1 MLPCPALAWSGR
13 PAGAYFPLLRS
24 LPGSAS
30 SARFSPPLA
39 PVTGTAFNFSDLF
52 IHRGLSYVAARIFVP
67 ACSAAGREKLA
78 SPSDS
83 SGSEEFRHRVLIR
96 LLVLSVNVSP
106 TSGCEI
112 LTFREDGEMGLCLGK
127 CAHLSPQ
134 ERQLWACCGRKII
147 EGLRDAETA
156 QLLVFNA
163 TESGR
168 AFKNDPKTE
177 EEVFGY
183 NIGSQK
189 DTASAKCDGRVE
201 ADICVDPDRV
211 FDEHILTESG
221 EKSTFLQSQS
231 SDLSVYIVTW
241 NMNGKALVDNIAE
254 LLEAH
259 GDHHDL
265 YIVGLQEA
273 HHSIAESLVK
283 EALGEKYSL
292 VAAAVMLSLQ
302 LFVIA
307 RKTILPFISKPMVD
321 KISVGGLGG
330 VVGRQKGAVAVAF
343 RFKGVSLLFIAC
355 HLAPAV
361 ADEPGPCMDHAF
373 RSNFIEQADMIVWL
387 GDLNYRVE
395 MSRNSVSFLI
405 SHKLEEVLWSKD
417 QLSRALKKGQAFN
430 GFIEGPLSFKPT
442 YKFDVGTDNYDSS
455 HKERVPSWTDRILYK
470 VGSSSDL
477 KGEKIVHVPFLRFPA
492 TCEIGDGKLPK
503 TYSGHIQLYSLGTT
517 IADKVQDL
525 TLLSESKAAAAGHK
539 YIGW

>member
-1 MLPCPALAWSGR
+1 
-13 PAGAYFPLLRS
+13 
-24 LPGSAS
+24 
-30 SARFSPPLA
+30 
-39 PVTGTAFNFSDLF
+39 
-52 IHRGLSYVAARIFVP
+52 
-67 ACSAAGREKLA
+67 
-78 SPSDS
+78 
-83 SGSEEFRHRVLIR
+83 
-96 LLVLSVNVSP
+96 
-106 TSGCEI
+106 
-112 LTFREDGEMGLCLGK
+112 MGLCLGK

-163 TESGR
+163 AESGR

-183 NIGSQK
+183 NVVSQK
-189 DTASAKCDGRVE
+189 DTVSAKCDGRVE

-241 NMNGKALVDNIAE
+241 NMNGKALVNNIAE
-254 LLEAH
+254 LLEAD

-307 RKTILPFISKPMVD
+307 RKTILPFISKPLVD
-321 KISVGGLGG
+321 KVSVGGLGG

-355 HLAPAV
+355 HLAPHESNVGERNAQFHRIYQNVFSKQHGAGLCSGCSCVRNAAAV

-477 KGEKIVHVPFLRFPA
+477 KVNMRGYNSINS
-492 TCEIGDGKLPK
+492 IK
-503 TYSGHIQLYSLGTT
+503 TSDHRPVKAL
-517 IADKVQDL
+517 L
-525 TLLSESKAAAAGHK
+525 TLSNIKENIAQ
-539 YIGW
+539 